1 MKEYIKPTFDIVEL
15 RINEEINAPSSYK
28 TSASFY
34 KKGVNGWTN
43 AQLKQMALQTLEA
56 DTASNF

>member
-1 MKEYIKPTFDIVEL
+1 MKEYRKPTLDIVEL
-15 RINEEINAPSSYK
+15 RINEEIAAGYK
-28 TSASFY
+28 SAVSFY
-34 KKGVNGWTN
+34 KKGSNGWTD

>member
-1 MKEYIKPTFDIVEL
+1 MKEYRKPTLDIVEL
-15 RINEEINAPSSYK
+15 RINEEIAAQYN
-28 TSASFY
+28 SAVSFY
-34 KKGVNGWTN
+34 KKGSNGWTE

>member
-1 MKEYIKPTFDIVEL
+1 MKEYIKPAFDIVEL
-15 RINEEINAPSSYK
+15 RINEEINASYK
-28 TSASFY
+28 TSVSTY